1 LRRILRRAARYS
13 RILGQD
19 EPVLYRFVQLVV
31 DTMADVFPELQQRR
45 QHIETTIRAEEEQFN
60 RTLDKGLQL
69 FSQAAAELAKDGEK
83 GIPGELVFKLY
94 DTYGFPDDLT
104 RVLAEEK
111 GLDVDMEG
119 YERAMQVQKDRA
131 RAAANFATR
140 ESDNLTWQVL
150 QTGPGSDFTGYHHH
164 REETRIQSYA
174 TSNGHVFLT
183 LEKTP
188 FYAESGGQVADTGRI
203 EAASF
208 ALYVIDVQKDNER
221 IIHRCEWQTGSQ
233 IVDEPVVAVIDE
245 SKRQLTAKNH
255 TATHLMHAALR
266 QVLGEHVQQAGSLVD
281 AERLRFDFN
290 HNQRVEAEEIRRI
303 ERLVNLEIRRNTAL
317 RIEDTSLREAREAGA
332 MALFGEKYG
341 DRVRTVAVPGF
352 SLELCGGT
360 HVASTGEIGIFKIVS
375 ETSIAAGVRR
385 IEAITGPAVEDTMY
399 QQQGVLFELQALL
412 NSKADDIVSK
422 VQALKQEKKQLEK
435 QVSELKQTHFNSLA
449 GTLLQQAKTVGKTP
463 FVLHRD
469 DSLDMEALRKL
480 GENVYEQ
487 MNGSGVALIYAVNGG
502 KMLLCCVVAAELVQN
517 KMANAG
523 NLVGAAAKIAGGGGG
538 GKAHLATAG
547 GRDVNQLEAVLA
559 FFTEQVAAI

>member
-1 LRRILRRAARYS
+1 
-13 RILGQD
+13 
-19 EPVLYRFVQLVV
+19 
-31 DTMADVFPELQQRR
+31 
-45 QHIETTIRAEEEQFN
+45 
-60 RTLDKGLQL
+60 
-69 FSQAAAELAKDGEK
+69 
-83 GIPGELVFKLY
+83 
-94 DTYGFPDDLT
+94 
-104 RVLAEEK
+104 LAEEK

-360 HVASTGEIGIFKIVS
+360 HVASTGEIGI
-375 ETSIAAGVRR
+375 
-385 IEAITGPAVEDTMY
+385 
-399 QQQGVLFELQALL
+399 
-412 NSKADDIVSK
+412 
-422 VQALKQEKKQLEK
+422 LKLSVK
-435 QVSELKQTHFNSLA
+435 QVSPPVSGELRLSRVRLSRIPCISSKESSLNCRHCSTAKQMILS
-449 GTLLQQAKTVGKTP
+449 AKCK
-463 FVLHRD
+463 R
-469 DSLDMEALRKL
+469 
-480 GENVYEQ
+480 
-487 MNGSGVALIYAVNGG
+487 
-502 KMLLCCVVAAELVQN
+502 
-517 KMANAG
+517 
-523 NLVGAAAKIAGGGGG
+523 
-538 GKAHLATAG
+538 
-547 GRDVNQLEAVLA
+547 
-559 FFTEQVAAI
+559 